1 MQSDTELCGL
11 LHYYAI
17 QWKEG
22 RGNKKK
28 YSKIVEIVFHSEIK
42 KIVYQKVGCE
52 FMQLFGIS

>member
-22 RGNKKK
+22 RGNEKKC
-28 YSKIVEIVFHSEIK
+28 SKSVEIVFHSEIK

-52 FMQLFGIS
+52 FMRLLGIS

>member
-22 RGNKKK
+22 RGNEKKC
-28 YSKIVEIVFHSEIK
+28 SKRVEIVFHTEIK

-52 FMQLFGIS
+52 FMRLLGIS